1 MSRRA
6 VLLIAVLLVGAC
18 AAQGVSSDES
28 GVVHIVLGGD
38 VMLGRSLAGV
48 VERDPE
54 SIFADV
60 ELELAV
66 ADLAMVNLES
76 PLTERAAVDDIQHDL
91 RANSAVAR
99 LLAGAGIDL
108 VSVANNHAG
117 DGGPA
122 GVLDTLEALKRA
134 GVRAAGGG
142 ADADEAESPAI
153 WTIGGATV
161 GVLAFDA
168 TGLGPEAG
176 DSGPGVAR
184 WDDERSPQ
192 MVSQLRQRVDVLVVS
207 IHGGAEYL
215 PTTDATIRRI
225 VTALAE
231 IDVDVVWGHGPHVV
245 HDVTIVDPDGDG
257 RPTAAASSL
266 GNLLFDQTRVRTDH
280 GALLEVMADAGGVIA
295 YRIGETVIADGRVSF
310 SSWLPPDGPAAL
322 VDGEWWSLAAE
333 PSLSEPVGVDV
344 GDFPKGDVV
353 HAASGDIDL
362 DGEPELVISFRRPF
376 RPAPLHEMLGD
387 VQWSDAAGRSAH
399 IGVFETDGRTP
410 MWVASAIVRPVG
422 SIAVCDGAVAVSYS
436 TLDDDATT
444 GTGGWTWTVFG
455 WDEAPDLEG
464 DRFIGCLDVDADG
477 VREPVVGSPKRDAT

>member
-1 MSRRA
+1 M
-6 VLLIAVLLVGAC
+6 LLVGAC
-18 AAQGVSSDES
+18 AAQGGSSDEA
-28 GVVHIVLGGD
+28 GVVHIVFGGD
-38 VMLGRSLAGV
+38 VMLGRDIASV

-60 ELELAV
+60 DLELAA

-76 PLTERAAVDDIQHDL
+76 SLTERPAGSGIQHDL
-91 RANSAVAR
+91 RADPAVAQ
-99 LLAGAGIDL
+99 LLADAGIDL

-117 DGGPA
+117 DGGPP
-122 GVLDTLEALKRA
+122 GVLDTVQALTEA
-134 GVRAAGGG
+134 GVEAVGGG
-142 ADADEAESPAI
+142 ADSDQAETPAI
-153 WTIGGATV
+153 WMVDGTTV

-176 DSGPGVAR
+176 DSSPGVPR
-184 WDDERSPQ
+184 WDDERSTRL
-192 MVSQLRQRVDVLVVS
+192 VSQLRERVDVLVVS

-225 VTALAE
+225 VTTLAE

-245 HDVTIVDPDGDG
+245 HDVTIVDPDGNG

-295 YRIGETVIADGRVSF
+295 YRVGETVISAGRVSF

-322 VDGEWWSLAAE
+322 VNGAWWSLAAE

-353 HAASGDIDL
+353 HAASGDVDQ
-362 DGEPELVISFRRPF
+362 DGESELVISFRRPF
-376 RPAPLHEMLGD
+376 RSAPLHEMLAD

-399 IGVFETDGRTP
+399 VGVFEADGRTP
-410 MWVASAIVRPVG
+410 IWVASAIVRPV
-422 SIAVCDGAVAVSYS
+422 SRTVVCDGAVTVSYS

-444 GTGGWTWTVFG
+444 GTGGWTWSVFG

-464 DRFIGCLDVDADG
+464 DRSIGCLDVDGDG
-477 VREPVVGSPKRDAT
+477 VREPVVGSPRRDAT